1 MDPVIL
7 DIIKSFES
15 KSKSKS
21 QKYRDFLAYVYSTFD
36 KKINLCKAIKLK
48 NKYIKMRQSA
58 LEYIIVNEKD
68 IKNKIYK

>member
-36 KKINLCKAIKLK
+36 KKINICKAIKLK

>member
-1 MDPVIL
+1 MDPAIS

-15 KSKSKS
+15 KYKSKS

-36 KKINLCKAIKLK
+36 KKINLCKATKLK

>member
-21 QKYRDFLAYVYSTFD
+21 QKYRDFLAYAYSTFD

-48 NKYIKMRQSA
+48 NKYIKTKISQA
-58 LEYIIVNEKD
+58 LLPAKVLKED
-68 IKNKIYK
+68 T

>member
-7 DIIKSFES
+7 DIITSFES

>member
-48 NKYIKMRQSA
+48 NK
-58 LEYIIVNEKD
+58 
-68 IKNKIYK
+68 